1 MNSSSYIFGAVLPI
15 IMCLHVVAK
24 EVNPPPMKSELGKK
38 LVLAIELIAISLL
51 LVTLGLVVSL
61 SLLLLLVHQ
70 S

>member
-1 MNSSSYIFGAVLPI
+1 MNSSSYIFGAVVPI
-15 IMCLHVVAK
+15 IMCLHVVAN
-24 EVNPPPMKSELGKK
+24 EVNRPPMKSEL